1 MFPHISQ
8 KTSQWDV
15 EAPETLESF
24 GSFKVSASVSEAATS
39 RLGSEGLVHIPGV
52 CILPGKTILE
62 MIYTVLGGTLNPT
75 YSLTFL
81 LTKINPGPLWKIFQN
96 FFIAHKWLNI
106 MPVHYQHHNFKSRG
120 LQVIREQ
127 SKQKKWFS
135 FEPMKK
141 CVIFKDIFPGLS
153 SDTVILPI
161 FSFWLKYKIAHI
173 CSNYQKIM
181 NGLCWQL

>member
-1 MFPHISQ
+1 
-8 KTSQWDV
+8 
-15 EAPETLESF
+15 
-24 GSFKVSASVSEAATS
+24 
-39 RLGSEGLVHIPGV
+39 
-52 CILPGKTILE
+52 
-62 MIYTVLGGTLNPT
+62 
-75 YSLTFL
+75 
-81 LTKINPGPLWKIFQN
+81 
-96 FFIAHKWLNI
+96 

-161 FSFWLKYKIAHI
+161 FSF
-173 CSNYQKIM
+173 
-181 NGLCWQL
+181 